1 MTTVIRS
8 MADVRSIL
16 EEALAEDLP
25 IGEHM
30 LQWTPDEIRRYA
42 EEGGFWSP
50 PERLTANPGQDDA
63 ALSRAATRLA
73 IDESPAGPSFS
84 WETYEHHVI
93 PLDSPGGEALA
104 AAMSDGWAV
113 RCSQL
118 ASLFEPQAEGS
129 WCGIAS
135 LAIALKSLRLS
146 GKGHVPS
153 QYEIFKGF
161 VQGRNIVPGGSMR
174 HGLSMAQEKQLCEVV
189 LAKLGLPHRVVKE
202 EGVGVE
208 AVASQLTAQL
218 RQAADDDTLF
228 LVNLLRS
235 VPSERNG
242 DARGMAHWSPLAGF
256 VERAGSEPYALFLD
270 VAAPKMGSHWLPL
283 RLLAECVCTRNMH
296 DQPRGYLRI
305 AAAER
310 AGPSW

>member
-1 MTTVIRS
+1 MTTGIRS
-8 MADVRSIL
+8 LADVRAIL
-16 EEALAEDLP
+16 VEALAEDLP
-25 IGEHM
+25 IGDHM
-30 LQWTPDEIRRYA
+30 LEWTPDEIRRYA

-50 PERLTANPGQDDA
+50 EQLSANPGQDDA
-63 ALSRAATRLA
+63 ALSRATTRLA
-73 IDESPAGPSFS
+73 IDESHAGPSFS
-84 WETYEHHVI
+84 WESYEQHVV
-93 PLDSPGGEALA
+93 PLASPGGEALA

-118 ASLFEPQAEGS
+118 TSLFEPQAEGS

-135 LAIALKSLRLS
+135 LAIALKSLRVS
-146 GKGHVPS
+146 GRGHTPS
-153 QYEIFKGF
+153 QHEIFKSF
-161 VQGRNIVPGGSMR
+161 VHGQNIVPGGSMR

-189 LAKLGLPHRVVKE
+189 FAKLGLPHRVVKE

-208 AVASQLTAQL
+208 AVASRLTAQL

-256 VERAGSEPYALFLD
+256 VERHGSEPYALFLD

-283 RLLAECVCTRNMH
+283 RLLAECICTRNMYN
-296 DQPRGYLRI
+296 QPRGYLRI
-305 AAAER
+305 AAPER
-310 AGPSW
+310 SC